1 MYKMEDQKFV
11 GLQNTF
17 EDYLHETSLI
27 EKVFVELIE
36 FIDGSSEAQLLVKVS
51 DVSEFIKRSFDK
63 LEKMANSGITLK
75 KEIYISDKLRPY
87 IVDTKKS
94 VSLVNTFE
102 MVPPSK
108 DVFNNFELK
117 FLQKLPTH
125 AESKTKLLT
134 VERKPSVLN

>member
-1 MYKMEDQKFV
+1 MYKLEDQKFV

-17 EDYLHETSLI
+17 EDYIHETSLI

-51 DVSEFIKRSFDK
+51 DISEFIKRSFDK
-63 LEKMANSGITLK
+63 LEKMANSGITMK
-75 KEIYISDKLRPY
+75 KEIYISDKLRPF

-94 VSLVNTFE
+94 LSLVNQFE

-108 DVFNNFELK
+108 EMFNNFELK
-117 FLQKLPTH
+117 FLQNKPTH
-125 AESKTKLLT
+125 VESKAK
-134 VERKPSVLN
+134 